1 MLDTF
6 NEDVRRVA
14 QLLAY
19 DQPVDGFPP
28 TLITM
33 AKLYNSYAPFDMPS
47 WELPRTRTV
56 SGEFTAR

>member
-6 NEDVRRVA
+6 NDDVRRVA

-19 DQPVDGFPP
+19 EQPTDGFPP
-28 TLITM
+28 TLIKM
-33 AKLYNSYAPFDMPS
+33 AKLYNEWAPFDMPK
-47 WELPRTRTV
+47 EAPRFSAEA

>member
-6 NEDVRRVA
+6 NDDIRRVA

-19 DQPVDGFPP
+19 EQPTDGFPSV
-28 TLITM
+28 LITM
-33 AKLYNSYAPFDMPS
+33 AKLYNSWIPFDMPN
-47 WELPRTRTV
+47 EPERAGMEA

>member
-6 NEDVRRVA
+6 NDDVRRVA

-19 DQPVDGFPP
+19 DQPVDEFPP

-47 WELPRTRTV
+47 
-56 SGEFTAR
+56 